1 MGQRVKQNV
10 TGLLLQQQQ
19 QQQQQQQKQAN
30 YKKNENK
37 CAKNILFYHMTR
49 TAPRAISLENHKKEF
64 QYEGRTRQLI
74 EPGKRVRKMRW
85 KRGKCCQ
92 ERISPPQKNPKT
104 QPSFSNDKMLTVREV
119 RESRPT
125 AKYFPVRLDLTQS
138 ISTYYHTFIKKRK

>member
-1 MGQRVKQNV
+1 MKQSDNGSKSKTERDWTTTTTTTTK
-10 TGLLLQQQQ
+10 TGKLQ
-19 QQQQQQQKQAN
+19 N
-30 YKKNENK
+30 
-37 CAKNILFYHMTR
+37 MTR

-64 QYEGRTRQLI
+64 QYEGRTRQVM
-74 EPGKRVRKMRW
+74 EPEKRVRKMRS
-85 KRGKCCQ
+85 KRGKCYQ

-138 ISTYYHTFIKKRK
+138 ISTYYHTFIQKRK

>member
-1 MGQRVKQNV
+1 MKQSDNGSKSKTERDWTTTTTTTK
-10 TGLLLQQQQ
+10 TGKLQ
-19 QQQQQQQKQAN
+19 N
-30 YKKNENK
+30 
-37 CAKNILFYHMTR
+37 MTR

-64 QYEGRTRQLI
+64 QYEGRTRQVM
-74 EPGKRVRKMRW
+74 EPEKRVRKMRS

-138 ISTYYHTFIKKRK
+138 ISTYYHTFIQKRKYVNLSHVCLLL